1 MSLKDNPLHP
11 CCKQTREKQ
20 LSSQGKVVCL
30 FGGHNPRAIQPPRD
44 FALLVQTEVEVMKTH
59 TTVFDELWAT
69 GVAVRMHIGCSR
81 PIEY

>member
-1 MSLKDNPLHP
+1 M
-11 CCKQTREKQ
+11 
-20 LSSQGKVVCL
+20 